1 VSAAGHP
8 WRLRLLLWLY
18 SNRNIAGSL
27 LALLGPTLYLAGVVD
42 QGWLL
47 ITAGLYLTGALLA
60 PSPPQ
65 LVHQLADT
73 LDTEQLL
80 RALDGLIVASRK
92 QLSADMLAH
101 LESIRGSVCDVLPRL
116 QGAVSEHAFTVRQT
130 IARYL
135 PDALASYAAL
145 PPAYRSA
152 HRLKDGKTAQQ
163 LLAEQLRL
171 LDEQLQ
177 QVVVS
182 VAQGDATALLVHDQ
196 FLRERFG
203 ERDPL

>member
-1 VSAAGHP
+1 VSEARP

-27 LALLGPTLYLAGVVD
+27 LALLGPSLYLAGVVE
-42 QGWLL
+42 QYWLL
-47 ITAGLYLTGALLA
+47 ITAGLYATGALLA

-65 LVHQLADT
+65 LSHRIADT
-73 LDTEQLL
+73 LSSEQML
-80 RALDGLIVASRK
+80 RALDDLIARSKK
-92 QLSADMLAH
+92 QLTAEMVTHLA
-101 LESIRGSVCDVLPRL
+101 SIRSSVHDVLPRL
-116 QGAVSEHAFTVRQT
+116 AGAISEQEFTVRQT
-130 IARYL
+130 ILSYL

-145 PPAYRSA
+145 PRAFRST

-163 LLAEQLRL
+163 LLGEQLRL

-182 VAQGDATALLVHDQ
+182 VAEGDANALLVHDQ

-203 ERDPL
+203 SREPF